1 MNKQLNFN
9 HLIITIFIIYFLI
22 GLAIFDD
29 YSVTPDEELHRI
41 NGLISLKY
49 VFNLFSI
56 NLFESTELLNAPNLY
71 EDWRKT
77 YGVIFDLPIAFLQV
91 WQKIN
96 NQDIFLIRHFLN
108 FIIFFF
114 GCIYFFRLINEN
126 LLDKKIAL
134 FGTIILFTTPRI
146 FSHSFYNS
154 KDIIFLSL
162 IIIAVFYCIKLLQKN
177 NFKSF
182 ILAGL
187 FCALATNIRVIGI
200 YLPILTFIFYFFKE
214 EKNKNVNNLKFFV
227 ILFFIYFTF
236 VYLLWPFLWEDPFKN
251 FFLILKESATYPNHW
266 KFNILYL
273 GEYLNPE
280 HIPWHYFFIWF
291 SFTTPFIY
299 LIFIIL
305 GFFLFIKNYLHS
317 FLIINFKKNIYLWQ
331 NNKQMVNLFIFL
343 NFFIP
348 IFFIICLNSTL
359 YNGWRHLFFLYPFLI
374 YLSLYGVLFF
384 KNKVKIYNLIIS
396 LLIFQT
402 LTNVYFIYKS
412 HPIQNVYFNI
422 FANKII
428 EGKMP
433 IDYWGLG
440 NKKTI
445 DHVLVN
451 NKKISISTSSF
462 TPLNYLEFSDY
473 NNLYSK
479 EVIFSGTN
487 IQSKLNSDFIFTNYY
502 YDKNPTNIEKY
513 SIPIN
518 YKSYYKLIIND
529 IIVNELFTK

>member
-1 MNKQLNFN
+1 MNIKLNFN
-9 HLIITIFIIYFLI
+9 HLIKIIFIIYFLTGI
-22 GLAIFDD
+22 VIFDD

-49 VFNLFSI
+49 IFNLFSI
-56 NLFESTELLNAPNLY
+56 NLFESAELLNAPNLY

-77 YGVIFDLPIAFLQV
+77 YGVLFDLPISFFQV
-91 WQKIN
+91 WLQIS
-96 NQDIFLIRHFLN
+96 NQDIFLTRHLLN
-108 FIIFFF
+108 FIIFFI
-114 GCIYFFRLINEN
+114 GCIYFFRLIKKN
-126 LLDKKIAL
+126 LSDKKIAL
-134 FGTIILFTTPRI
+134 LGTLILFTTPRI

-162 IIIAVFYCIKLLQKN
+162 TIIAVFYCIKLLRKN
-177 NFKSF
+177 NLKSF

-187 FCALATNIRVIGI
+187 FCALATNIRIISI
-200 YLPILTFIFYFFKE
+200 YLPILTFIFFLFKE
-214 EKNKNVNNLKFFV
+214 EHSKRTNNLIFFV
-227 ILFFIYFTF
+227 ILFFIYFIF
-236 VYLLWPFLWEDPFKN
+236 VYLLWPFLWEDPLKN
-251 FFLILKESATYPNHW
+251 FFLALKESTAYPNHW

-299 LIFIIL
+299 LFFIVL
-305 GFFLFIKNYLHS
+305 GFFIFLKSYLNLFLNID
-317 FLIINFKKNIYLWQ
+317 FKKKIYLWK
-331 NNKQMVNLFIFL
+331 NEIQMVNLFIFL

-374 YLSLYGVLFF
+374 YLSLYGILFF
-384 KNKVKIYNLIIS
+384 KKKVKIFNLIIS
-396 LLIFQT
+396 LIIFQT
-402 LTNVYFIYKS
+402 FTNIYFIYKS

-422 FANKII
+422 FANKFIK
-428 EGKMP
+428 GKMP

-445 DHVLVN
+445 DYVLIN

-462 TPLNYLEFSDY
+462 TPLNYLEFTKN

-479 EVIFSGTN
+479 EVVFNGTSRR
-487 IQSKLNSDFIFTNYY
+487 SKFNSDFIFTNYY

-513 SIPIN
+513 TIPIN

-529 IIVNELFTK
+529 IIVNEIFTK